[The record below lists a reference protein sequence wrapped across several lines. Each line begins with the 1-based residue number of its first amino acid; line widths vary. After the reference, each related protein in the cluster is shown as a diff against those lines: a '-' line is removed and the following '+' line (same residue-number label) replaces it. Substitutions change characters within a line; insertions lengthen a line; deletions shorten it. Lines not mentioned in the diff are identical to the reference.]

1 MASTSVLPL
10 SVLGISWLS
19 CVLLHN
25 TPFLTSFWYAA
36 TAQST
41 VCSSFTSHFPV
52 PILISAL
59 TTHFSQREKW
69 EREKELKEVLGDGR
83 FGKETNFFF
92 AESAHSYDFLWFLS
106 FLYPLIF
113 SKKIPTVCCCF
124 FFHYHKEWEEMKAR
138 ESWKKVLG
146 LEWWERMIGFEI
158 KFFSSPLRPMFSLTS
173 PPFLFFT
180 VWVTILF
187 CGNIG
192 LSFVFH
198 FCLCTYLC
206 KSDRISLCWF
216 LEFRLFHR

>member
-25 TPFLTSFWYAA
+25 TPFLTPFWYAA

-113 SKKIPTVCCCF
+113 SKKIPTVCCCSSSIIIKSERKWKRERVERRF
-124 FFHYHKEWEEMKAR
+124 WVWSDGKEWL
-138 ESWKKVLG
+138 VL
-146 LEWWERMIGFEI
+146 
-158 KFFSSPLRPMFSLTS
+158 KSNS
-173 PPFLFFT
+173 FL
-180 VWVTILF
+180 VP
-187 CGNIG
+187 
-192 LSFVFH
+192 
-198 FCLCTYLC
+198 
-206 KSDRISLCWF
+206 
-216 LEFRLFHR
+216 